1 MIETE
6 RLLLRPLTYGQLV
19 SYARCDGSLEEE
31 LGVRP
36 SSRTVS
42 AELRE
47 ALEQTILPN
56 VAQRPENYLYHTL
69 WTAISK
75 AHNSMVGDLC
85 IVGEP
90 NAAGGI
96 EIGYGTYD
104 AFQGQGFMTEM
115 VGGIIVWATAQPAVR
130 AIIASTDRT
139 NTASFRVLQKNGFIT
154 TGETGDTLH
163 WKLQLHRPVDGPH
176 PSSSSCCTPLPRQTH
191 DTRP

>member
-1 MIETE
+1 MIQTE
-6 RLLLRPLTYGQLV
+6 RLLLLPLTYGQLV
-19 SYARCDGSLEEE
+19 RYARCDGSLEEE
-31 LGVRP
+31 LRVRP

-56 VAQRPENYLYHTL
+56 VAERPENYLYHTL

-75 AHNSMVGDLC
+75 THNSMVGDLC
-85 IVGEP
+85 IIGEP
-90 NAAGGI
+90 DAAGEI

-115 VGGIIVWATAQPAVR
+115 VSGIIAWATAQPAVR
-130 AIIASTDRT
+130 AIIASTDRA

-154 TGETGDTLH
+154 TGETEDTLH
-163 WKLQLHRPVDGPH
+163 WKLQLHSPVNSDAPV
-176 PSSSSCCTPLPRQTH
+176 
-191 DTRP
+191 